1 MRFTAPLFS
10 LLLTLGFFQLSQAQ
24 STIFKSAL
32 DQDLSFK
39 TIVLAEPEDNVK
51 GIYSKP
57 LQEHLQS
64 LVGKYKQWEMVTS
77 NEKQI
82 LSIDEFEDNA
92 AAAKNFI
99 KKTRGD
105 SLLGLKITKG
115 PNGLT
120 MKLDLFLGSDGLL
133 LVQKT
138 ITDFTAYEISD
149 LRTKL
154 TRLFTDLTEK
164 IPYQGTILSR
174 KNNLVTINVGTNQN
188 FKDGDEF
195 NIVQIIKINRHPK
208 FNFIVSTEKE
218 ILGKIKITKS
228 EETLSFASL
237 VLELNENLVQKGMK
251 LNFIS
256 FVNYNEL
263 AKTEDGKILN
273 DISNRPDSAVAF
285 GQNPKA
291 WRGENPPSF
300 GKIGLLFGLAQYTA
314 TNTLNT
320 VGGISAYQ
328 PLAANIAINGEL
340 WLNPRWF
347 LDMKLKQY
355 VFSVSNPY
363 PASTPE
369 KLNVSS
375 SLAGLSAGYN
385 FLLTEDFFGPKIK
398 TIIGYSNFRSV
409 IDDSA
414 PTALTSLNFS
424 GLSLGLSGSLP
435 LSSDSPVS
443 IGGQFNYYLSSSMSE
458 SPVSS
463 GGSGKA
469 TISNFNVF
477 LEYLYSNNVNFLGQV
492 NYDLYNASFSGA
504 GTRPDTATSLSH
516 QITTLAVGA
525 EYLF

>member
-1 MRFTAPLFS
+1 MRSKAALFLLVLTYGFSLFS
-10 LLLTLGFFQLSQAQ
+10 LAQ
-24 STIFKSAL
+24 TNIFKSAI
-32 DQDLSFK
+32 DDDLSFK

-51 GIYSKP
+51 GIYAKP
-57 LQEHLQS
+57 LHEHLQT
-64 LVGKYKQWEMVTS
+64 LIAKYKQWETVS
-77 NEKQI
+77 LNEKQI
-82 LSIDEFEDNA
+82 LSIDEFEDNPTA
-92 AAAKNFI
+92 TKNYI

-120 MKLDLFLGSDGLL
+120 MKLDLFLGSDGFLL
-133 LVQKT
+133 AQQSVS
-138 ITDFTAYEISD
+138 DFTAYEISD
-149 LRTKL
+149 LKIKL

-164 IPYQGTILSR
+164 IPYQGSVLSR
-174 KNNLVTINVGTNQN
+174 KGNLVTVNVGTNQN

-195 NIVQIIKINRHPK
+195 NIVQIIKLNRHPK
-208 FNFIVSTEKE
+208 FNFIVSAEKE
-218 ILGKIKITKS
+218 ILGKIKITKA
-228 EETLSFASL
+228 EEALSFASL
-237 VLELNENLVQKGMK
+237 ILERNENLVQKGMK

-263 AKTEDGKILN
+263 AKSEDGKILN

-285 GQNPKA
+285 GKNPKT

-314 TNTLNT
+314 TNTLNSI
-320 VGGISAYQ
+320 GGISAYQ
-328 PLAANIAINGEL
+328 PLAASIAINGEL

-355 VFSVSNPY
+355 VFSFSNPY

-385 FLLTEDFFGPKIK
+385 FLLTDDFFGPKIK
-398 TIIGYSNFRSV
+398 TILGYSNFRSV

-414 PTALTSLNFS
+414 PAALTSLNFS
-424 GLSLGLSGSLP
+424 GLSLGISGSLP
-435 LSSDSPVS
+435 LSNDIPIS

-463 GGSGKA
+463 GGSAKA
-469 TISNFNVF
+469 TISNFNLF

-516 QITTLAVGA
+516 QITTLAIGA